1 MNAKDKIP
9 LRTPPILDEA
19 ERCFRLQDPATC
31 KAELTK
37 NLPDTSE
44 NHAKYKQ

>member
-9 LRTPPILDEA
+9 LRTPPIL
-19 ERCFRLQDPATC
+19 ERCLRLQGPATC